1 MPKLICVV
9 LGERCNWTCGYCDR
23 PRIQDIKSVD
33 RSYLI
38 KYYFK
43 IARWAKENNI
53 PLHISGGET
62 GLIPEHI
69 LEHIFSYN
77 YPVVVETNGE
87 FFKKG
92 YFEKY
97 YDDIDRVIYHCVSEL
112 DQEIEIDIINR
123 KVTHLIVIH
132 RKNVKLLKGFLKK
145 NYKLGMK
152 LWFQYFYTKVPDDQ
166 TEYALQ
172 PKDYVYLI
180 KTFPS
185 FVNKEE
191 LFSRGLHYYN
201 EKKLN
206 QLRERCFRKLHFVG
220 FDLVNKRI
228 KFCKQSHSYTA
239 HTELND
245 DNFDKLIKGE
255 LINNQPIDPIC
266 QNCIEVLRYELH

>member
-23 PRIQDIKSVD
+23 PRIEHIENVD
-33 RSYLI
+33 RELLT

-43 IARWAKENNI
+43 IAGWAKINNI

-62 GLIPEHI
+62 GLISKDT
-69 LEHIFSYN
+69 LDYVFTYN
-77 YPVVVETNGE
+77 YPITVETNGE

-92 YFEKY
+92 YFEEY
-97 YDDIDRVIYHCVSEL
+97 YDKIDKIIYHCVPEL
-112 DQEIEIDIINR
+112 DQDIEIKISDSKLVN
-123 KVTHLIVIH
+123 LIVIH
-132 RKNVKLLKGFLKK
+132 RKNIKLLKDFMVR
-145 NYKLGMK
+145 NYKVGSK
-152 LWFQYFYTKVPDDQ
+152 WWFQYFYTKVPGDQ
-166 TEYALQ
+166 DEYALQ
-172 PKDYVYLI
+172 PEDYMYLL

-185 FVNKEE
+185 FVDKEE

-206 QLRERCFRKLHFVG
+206 MLRERCFRKLHFVG
-220 FDLVNKRI
+220 FDLVNGRI

-245 DNFDKLIKGE
+245 ESFDKLIKGK
-255 LINNQPIDPIC
+255 LVNNEPLDAIC
-266 QNCIEVLRYELH
+266 QNCIEVLRYEQS